1 MKPLILPVFALAL
14 LAGACSSTQ
23 SATNV
28 PAPAKNA
35 GTVDTHW
42 GNLPRY
48 TSDQGIAALSFN
60 PKAVPFFPEN
70 YRVEVDLLVERDGQV
85 RDVAVRRTSGAPAV
99 DEVIVNRFKNSRS
112 SLVLAPTDPAPY
124 VIQCAFNNN
133 VVIDDTLGEIA
144 ALPVYQLRGNEHPM
158 GQGQPTPRERG
169 Y

>member
-1 MKPLILPVFALAL
+1 MNRLILPLCALAL

-23 SATNV
+23 SAKKA
-28 PAPAKNA
+28 PIPAKNA

-48 TSDQGIAALSFN
+48 TTDQQVAFLDFN
-60 PKAVPFFPEN
+60 PKGIPFFPKS
-70 YRVEVDLLVERDGQV
+70 YRVEVDLLVERDGSV

-99 DEVIVNRFKNSRS
+99 DDVVVTHFKQSRS
-112 SLVLAPTDPAPY
+112 RLLLSPTDPAPY

-133 VVIDDTLGEIA
+133 VVADNSLSGSA
-144 ALPVYQLRGNEHPM
+144 YWVYPLTGNQYPM